1 MNKIYII
8 ENCFFQDSMIIAAFS
23 TKKKADE
30 YLTKIKI
37 DGSDD
42 YYITEYDDYYITEY
56 DIDPNY
62 PDKS

>member
-8 ENCFFQDSMIIAAFS
+8 EECFFQDSMIIAAFS

-37 DGSDD
+37 DDSDD
-42 YYITEYDDYYITEY
+42 DYSVTEY

>member
-1 MNKIYII
+1 MKKIYII

-42 YYITEYDDYYITEY
+42 YSVTEY